1 MPLLDKFKIKIGKIT
16 KRPADLKTKTEKSEL
31 LSTNPLI
38 KWNLVEEI
46 GDGAF
51 GKVYKARNR
60 KVDSLYTAAKIIEK
74 CTPDELEEYMIE
86 VDILKKCKHKNI
98 VELYESYY
106 FDNKLWV

>member
-16 KRPADLKTKTEKSEL
+16 KKPAGLRPKTEKNEL
-31 LSTNPLI
+31 LSTNPLL
-38 KWNLVEEI
+38 KWNLIEEI

-60 KVDSLYTAAKIIEK
+60 KLDSLYTAAKIIEK
-74 CTPDELEEYMIE
+74 CTLDDLEEYIIE

-98 VELYESYY
+98 VQLFETYY